1 MVICNFCT
9 YLVNLFGITINA
21 HLQQIFCFDIC
32 KKQSRVDSFVE
43 KINYLRKVEDDGIID
58 AINDVNVYYFKRLLL
73 TLSLKSKSLA
83 LISSI

>member
-43 KINYLRKVEDDGIID
+43 KINYLRKVEDDGIKNHYYRV
-58 AINDVNVYYFKRLLL
+58 INIPYKKNLLF
-73 TLSLKSKSLA
+73 T
-83 LISSI
+83 